1 MNIDRALIIDGLI
14 VAVYFVVIVRIGL
27 RAGRNTG
34 KLEDFTVG
42 GRSIPWWAALASI
55 IAAETS
61 AATFLGTP
69 AEGFKN
75 RSFVYGQLVIG
86 TVLARL
92 VIAYLFLKPY
102 YHYRVQSVYEFLSLR
117 FGPRTRDLASAT
129 FMVTRVLGIG
139 VRLYLGGAIIV
150 VIWRYLLPDLPV
162 PLATYFWGILFVATV
177 TAVYTAVGGIKAVV
191 WTDLIQASLMLC
203 AVVVAIVL
211 LFRGIPEGISG
222 AGDALGGWENV
233 SWFQTGWDSELS
245 FGSALAG
252 MLEEPYTLFAAFI
265 GSTFLTL
272 ATHGTDQDMVQRM
285 LTAPDYHKARRALV
299 LSGLADIPVVIAFL
313 TVGLLLYAHYQNI
326 GHAGLPEADNE
337 IFAYFIVNEIPAGLR
352 GLVLAGVFGS
362 MMGSTS
368 AALNALATSFVRDF
382 YQPYFQRGTGDG
394 IRAARVA
401 TIVFAVLMVLVAT
414 VAASAVLKDAKLTI
428 IPLAIGIL
436 GYTYGGLLA
445 VFFLGMLT
453 RRRGSD
459 WGNVFAMM
467 LGNIAVFV
475 LGKVELF
482 GIQFGGWLP
491 QWWPK
496 IAWSWYVFIGCA
508 VALPVAALFRS
519 TERR

>member
-1 MNIDRALIIDGLI
+1 M
-14 VAVYFVVIVRIGL
+14 
-27 RAGRNTG
+27 
-34 KLEDFTVG
+34 
-42 GRSIPWWAALASI
+42 
-55 IAAETS
+55 
-61 AATFLGTP
+61 
-69 AEGFKN
+69 
-75 RSFVYGQLVIG
+75 
-86 TVLARL
+86 
-92 VIAYLFLKPY
+92 
-102 YHYRVQSVYEFLSLR
+102 
-117 FGPRTRDLASAT
+117 
-129 FMVTRVLGIG
+129 
-139 VRLYLGGAIIV
+139 
-150 VIWRYLLPDLPV
+150 
-162 PLATYFWGILFVATV
+162 
-177 TAVYTAVGGIKAVV
+177 
-191 WTDLIQASLMLC
+191 
-203 AVVVAIVL
+203 
-211 LFRGIPEGISG
+211 
-222 AGDALGGWENV
+222 
-233 SWFQTGWDSELS
+233 
-245 FGSALAG
+245 
-252 MLEEPYTLFAAFI
+252 
-265 GSTFLTL
+265 
-272 ATHGTDQDMVQRM
+272 
-285 LTAPDYHKARRALV
+285 
-299 LSGLADIPVVIAFL
+299 
-313 TVGLLLYAHYQNI
+313 
-326 GHAGLPEADNE
+326 
-337 IFAYFIVNEIPAGLR
+337 
-352 GLVLAGVFGS
+352 
-362 MMGSTS
+362 
-368 AALNALATSFVRDF
+368 RDF